1 MMKRLLI
8 ALAVAVVCGVVAG
21 AVLGPRMGASIG
33 ILAAVI
39 GAIVAVLVRNQKD
52 LNELQQGHVPEAVD
66 RALGDTDHDP
76 TAGLGGGD
84 PSATRAPPA

>member
-8 ALAVAVVCGVVAG
+8 ALAVAVVCGMVAG
-21 AVLGPRMGASIG
+21 AVAGPRVGMMAG

-52 LNELQQGHVPEAVD
+52 LNELQQGHVPEPVD
-66 RALGDTDHDP
+66 RALGDADHDGSP
-76 TAGLGGGD
+76 LGGGD
-84 PSATRAPPA
+84 GSPTRAPPA

>member
-1 MMKRLLI
+1 MKKRLLI

-21 AVLGPRMGASIG
+21 AMLGSRLGASVG
-33 ILAAVI
+33 ILALVI

-52 LNELQQGHVPEAVD
+52 LDELQRGHVPEAVD
-66 RALGDTDHDP
+66 RALGDADHDP
-76 TAGLGGGD
+76 NAGLGGGD

>member
-8 ALAVAVVCGVVAG
+8 ALVFAVVCGVVAG
-21 AVLGPRMGASIG
+21 AVLGPRLGVSAG
-33 ILAAVI
+33 ILALVI

-52 LNELQQGHVPEAVD
+52 LDELQSGHVPEPVD
-66 RALGDTDHDP
+66 RALGDADHDG

-84 PSATRAPPA
+84 ATRAPPA

>member
-1 MMKRLLI
+1 MMKRLMI

-21 AVLGPRMGASIG
+21 AVLGPRMGASVG
-33 ILAAVI
+33 ILAMVI

-52 LNELQQGHVPEAVD
+52 LNELQQGRVPEAVD
-66 RALGDTDHDP
+66 RALGDADHDP
-76 TAGLGGGD
+76 NAGLGGGD